1 MPGQG
6 TGPATTVPHVATWIP
21 KITLLKEPSGGN
33 NMYASYIKLAAQERW
48 EQGYKPAAV
57 VKAIDE
63 QFGVLL
69 KYRTLRDW
77 ARKGK
82 WKPWGDDALGLP
94 KDLNPN
100 KPAGVSGIADP
111 IYHLSLVMA
120 RRLVRQDSQ
129 TRSFITINEGRRAIT
144 VRALEAVDREYDPGP
159 STLDYLKPL
168 LMEYITSIRKNNRRP
183 CKPYWKKGHPKG
195 SKFPKN
201 I

>member
-1 MPGQG
+1 
-6 TGPATTVPHVATWIP
+6 
-21 KITLLKEPSGGN
+21 
-33 NMYASYIKLAAQERW
+33 MYASYIKLAAQERW

-57 VKAIDE
+57 IKAIDE
-63 QFGVLL
+63 QFGVPL

-120 RRLVRQDSQ
+120 RRFVREDSQ

-168 LMEYITSIRKNNRRP
+168 LMEYITSIRKNNRRNFLNEDP
-183 CKPYWKKGHPKG
+183 KRNIESQQKLDEMKKEAYD
-195 SKFPKN
+195 
-201 I
+201 